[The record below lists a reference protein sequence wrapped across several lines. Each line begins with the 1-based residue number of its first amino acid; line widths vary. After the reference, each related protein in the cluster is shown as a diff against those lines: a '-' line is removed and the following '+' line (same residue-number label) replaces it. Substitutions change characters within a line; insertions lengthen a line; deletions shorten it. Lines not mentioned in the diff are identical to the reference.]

1 MKLLKHLIWI
11 VGILFVISCNNDP
24 VVPIDQE
31 PEEDTTQTISG
42 YQQYGTP
49 FINLAETGDLVMY
62 EVNLRAFSSSGTL
75 QGVEARLDEL
85 EQLGINIIWL
95 MPIYPIGEINSVNS
109 PYCVKDYKAVSS
121 EYGTLADLRSFTD
134 AAHQRNMAVVLDW
147 VANHTSW
154 DNEWINHKDWYTQ
167 DGSGNIVQPPGTNW
181 ADVADLNFNN
191 MQMQDS
197 MIDAMKYW
205 VLEANVDGYRC
216 DYADGVPYTFWKR
229 ALDSLS
235 AIPNRSLVFLA
246 EGSRTDHYS
255 AGFDLT
261 YAWDY
266 YGKLKSVFGG
276 QSATGIY
283 DTHMAEY
290 ANIPAGKHKLRFT
303 TNHDESAWD
312 KTPMVLFNGEL
323 GALAASAITIFMEGV
338 PMIYTGQEVGQESTV
353 SFFNKNP
360 IDWSQHPEMLQEYKN
375 LLQYYTASET
385 ARKGELV
392 DYSTQAVVCF
402 QKIYNSDTLT
412 CIVNTTNATANF
424 SVPGVLV
431 EKTKVNAFTQEEIT
445 FSESYPIDGYQYLIL
460 E

>member
-431 EKTKVNAFTQEEIT
+431 GKTKVNAFTQEEIT